1 MLLIRRVSVT
11 AKNILE
17 ASKDGFSFV
26 VASVDF
32 LCLGLYHS
40 VLTTAARPLMDC
52 HLFSVFIQRRPESAL
67 LMGW

>member
-26 VASVDF
+26 VASVDL
-32 LCLGLYHS
+32 LCLGFYHS
-40 VLTTAARPLMDC
+40 VLATAA
-52 HLFSVFIQRRPESAL
+52 
-67 LMGW
+67 